1 MKKNFQNDWR
11 MSFTCTCNFQWAVF
25 HEFVIRRRNAG
36 ICLAK
41 KPSIIAS
48 VIRRIFIIYT
58 FQVHCCYVT
67 RNPGVQ
73 VIETFFFEVVCY
85 LGQNDSSSKPKR
97 LQAGVNI
104 ISIVFSHVMI
114 LEMSYHPYSLAFVF

>member
-1 MKKNFQNDWR
+1 MIRGGVYTCTRNFQ
-11 MSFTCTCNFQWAVF
+11 CVVF
-25 HEFVIRRRNAG
+25 LKFVIRRRNACIG
-36 ICLAK
+36 LAK
-41 KPSIIAS
+41 KPPIIAS

-104 ISIVFSHVMI
+104 IIYSIQPCNDLGNVLPSI
-114 LEMSYHPYSLAFVF
+114 LLGFRFLN